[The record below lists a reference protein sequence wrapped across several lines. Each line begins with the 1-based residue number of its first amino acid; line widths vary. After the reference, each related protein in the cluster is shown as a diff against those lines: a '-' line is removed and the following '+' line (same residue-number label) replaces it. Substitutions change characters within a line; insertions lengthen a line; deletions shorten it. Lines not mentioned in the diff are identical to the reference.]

1 MAAVD
6 RKRLSIQDFSP
17 EMQDSLRA
25 LDLDGSGS
33 VDSRELARAAEAY
46 RSVQARAKRLNRM
59 LAFGAVVLMLT
70 LAAFSGLVFAVVEM
84 TKESRV
90 SDSGVLMVKGSNETV
105 KTSQVLNKSTI
116 QITTRYARYGPW
128 ESVELDQNP
137 VEFSTVQRS
146 HSATDHVFA
155 TRTFCVHFTL
165 ILTSLLLS
173 P

>member
-90 SDSGVLMVKGSNETV
+90 SESGVLMVKGSNETV
-105 KTSQVLNKSTI
+105 KTSQVLNKSTMCSQLGDEI
-116 QITTRYARYGPW
+116 FCDMRYLEVTSPTGA
-128 ESVELDQNP
+128 
-137 VEFSTVQRS
+137 TVS
-146 HSATDHVFA
+146 IN
-155 TRTFCVHFTL
+155 
-165 ILTSLLLS
+165 ILG
-173 P
+173 